1 MASLRSM
8 RLRMRSIKNIGQV
21 TKALEAVSASRVRK
35 SQQAM
40 FATRS
45 YAAKAF

>member
-1 MASLRSM
+1 M

-35 SQQAM
+35 SQLAM
-40 FATRS
+40 YATRS
-45 YAAKAF
+45 RCARL